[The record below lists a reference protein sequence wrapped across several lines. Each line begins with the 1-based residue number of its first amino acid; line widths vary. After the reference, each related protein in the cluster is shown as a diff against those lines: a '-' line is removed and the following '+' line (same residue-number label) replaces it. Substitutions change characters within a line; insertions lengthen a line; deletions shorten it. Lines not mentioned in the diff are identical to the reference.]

1 MTSSTPEHF
10 DIIVIGTGSG
20 NSIPN
25 LSNHDKKIAIIEKG
39 VFGGTCINVGCIPT
53 KMFVYP
59 SDVIRELEEAQHVSV
74 DAEFRSVD
82 WDDLQRR
89 IFAERIDPISVSG
102 ADYRRGER
110 TPNITLFETAA
121 RFVGERTLQVGD
133 TTITG
138 DNIVIATGSRPFIP
152 DYMRNVRHHTNETIM
167 RLPKIPEHLVIMGGS
182 IVAVEFAH
190 VFSAMG
196 SKVTLINRSQKLLRK
211 LDETVVER
219 FNAEAAKKWDLKT
232 GHNVTAARE
241 EGEQII
247 LTLDNGSEVIAD
259 EVLVAM
265 GRVNNSDTLD
275 VDKAGVEVKKN
286 GRIVVDEYGRTTA
299 AGVWALGDAAN
310 DFQLKHVANNEQR
323 VISHNLAHPD
333 NMITLNH
340 RTVPSGVF
348 THPQIATVGMTE
360 AEARETG
367 RTITIKVQEIG
378 DVAYGWAMEDKVG
391 FTKIIADAD
400 TGEILGAHIM
410 GHQASILL
418 QPLVSAMAF
427 GIDARVFA
435 RNQYWPHPALTEVV
449 ENALL
454 GLDFSSPA
462 PKDLL
467 P

>member
-1 MTSSTPEHF
+1 MTSPTPEHF
-10 DIIVIGTGSG
+10 DLIIIGTGSG

-25 LSNHDKKIAIIEKG
+25 SDNHDKKIAIIEKG

-59 SDVIRELEEAQHVSV
+59 SDVIRELQEAQSVSV
-74 DAEFRSVD
+74 NAEVQSVD
-82 WDDLQRR
+82 WPDLQRR

-110 TPNITLFETAA
+110 TPNVTLFEAAA

-133 TTITG
+133 ATITG
-138 DNIVIATGSRPFIP
+138 DDIVIATGSRPFIP
-152 DYMRNVRHHTNETIM
+152 DYMENVRHHTNDTIM
-167 RLPKIPEHLVIMGGS
+167 RLPAVPESLTIMGGG

-190 VFSAMG
+190 VFSALG
-196 SKVTLINRSQKLLRK
+196 SKVTIVNRSPELLRK
-211 LDETVVER
+211 LDRTVVER
-219 FNAEAAKKWDLKT
+219 FNAQAEKQWDTRL
-232 GHNVTAARE
+232 GHTVTAARE
-241 EGEQII
+241 EGDMIV
-247 LTLDNGSEVIAD
+247 LTLDDGSEVISN

-275 VDKAGVEVKKN
+275 VAKAGVEIKNN
-286 GRIVVDEYGRTTA
+286 GRVVVDDYGRTTA
-299 AGVWALGDAAN
+299 AGVWALGDASN

-323 VISHNLAHPD
+323 VISHNLLHPD
-333 NMITLNH
+333 DLIPLNH
-340 RTVPSGVF
+340 RAVPSGIF
-348 THPQIATVGMTE
+348 THPQIATIGMTE
-360 AEARETG
+360 DEARQTG
-367 RTITIKVQEIG
+367 RSITTKVQEIG

-391 FTKIIADAD
+391 FTKIIADTD

-418 QPLVSAMAF
+418 QPLVTAMAF

-454 GLDFSSPA
+454 GLEFSSPA
-462 PKDLL
+462 PIDLL